1 MEKVLNRSSIKFFTS
16 FVLIFHFTL
25 CSWSLGLGGPLLPPD
40 PEFKVWLING
50 VEGMKP
56 RQFRS
61 NADELKDR
69 LAQFQSTAPA
79 SYKYH
84 AINHSFYE
92 EKASEGHLE
101 VMVLLGSNH
110 LFGRGTKRSSSEALR
125 WFALAAEG
133 GSVDGMLACA
143 LMYSED
149 QGITPNDSQ
158 VQHWL
163 NQASSAGNQD
173 AKHALIALKSEP
185 KDESRYKIEPEYRR
199 SQTNESTEQ
208 VQTSAQ
214 RQGFPETFV
223 KIPPRVEVVDS
234 TIQSNADITTETTIS
249 SDYSEIESIFSK
261 ISNEV
266 ETKVAEFDPSSVT
279 FAESEA
285 PPAPSF
291 DAPPPPEYELPGV
304 SATDPDLP
312 PGYQSIVQ
320 EKQEETS
327 LSWSNSD
334 SIEQNQNPAIQE
346 NQTDAPNPILSEPAE
361 DSPESMHSLPSNADS
376 SPDWTDNSKIPG
388 IDNDV
393 DTMTQQ
399 PSSNEIPEIETGVS
413 EVLQASSEDL
423 LEQAEALFDVPDRS
437 ESELELAV
445 EKLYKAADLGNLE
458 ARYYLALKLLEGE
471 DLEPDQEG
479 AFGLL
484 WELARDK
491 HLGAITTLI
500 NLGVNRAIPM
510 ETLELKGLLRAAADL
525 GHTDSQLML
534 AELNQVSLESGESA
548 TAEVQEERAE
558 LIEKAAQEDLGAM
571 VLKATELLRKGHAV
585 EAYRVFEEAADKGSV
600 QAMLS
605 LAKLNQYGVFEIR
618 DQKDSLYWYSRAAY
632 KGDPEAQFQMAQM
645 LKQQEHLL
653 SESYRWFVLSAQKGH
668 PHAAFHLAVM
678 YSKGLGVPRNDHK
691 AAFWYEQAAN
701 RNIIDA
707 QALLGTMFWSGRGV
721 EQDYE
726 NALYWFS
733 RAALQGDEQIQRL
746 LLEIYSG
753 EKELTPDMTQAYAW
767 ASILATSDKSYEH
780 YLTKFAAFLSPDEV
794 REAQALSLNYWSKI
808 LKKKRS
814 SQTS

>member
-16 FVLIFHFTL
+16 FVLIFQFTL

-50 VEGMKP
+50 VEGMKH

-61 NADELKDR
+61 NTDELKDR
-69 LAQFQSTAPA
+69 LAQFHRTTPA

-110 LFGRGTKRSSSEALR
+110 LFGRGTRRSSSEALR

-143 LMYSED
+143 LMYSEGR
-149 QGITPNDSQ
+149 GITPDNSQ

-163 NQASSAGNQD
+163 NQASSAGSQD
-173 AKHALIALKSEP
+173 AKHALIAVKSDP
-185 KDESRYKIEPEYRR
+185 KEESRYKIEPEHRKN
-199 SQTNESTEQ
+199 QTNESTEQ

-214 RQGFPETFV
+214 SQSFPETFV
-223 KIPPRVEVVDS
+223 KIPPRVEVVES
-234 TIQSNADITTETTIS
+234 TLRSKSGITTETALS
-249 SDYSEIESIFSK
+249 SDASEIESI
-261 ISNEV
+261 
-266 ETKVAEFDPSSVT
+266 
-279 FAESEA
+279 
-285 PPAPSF
+285 
-291 DAPPPPEYELPGV
+291 
-304 SATDPDLP
+304 
-312 PGYQSIVQ
+312 VQ
-320 EKQEETS
+320 EQSS
-327 LSWSNSD
+327 LNNSNPD
-334 SIEQNQNPAIQE
+334 ALDLIQNPQVPQNQTVPA
-346 NQTDAPNPILSEPAE
+346 T
-361 DSPESMHSLPSNADS
+361 PESVEDVSINSQS
-376 SPDWTDNSKIPG
+376 STLRNDNGEVWTDNSRIPG
-388 IDNDV
+388 V
-393 DTMTQQ
+393 EMETAKPVTQSPAFNEFPETESSVPEMLQ
-399 PSSNEIPEIETGVS
+399 PT
-413 EVLQASSEDL
+413 SEDL

-471 DLEPDQEG
+471 DLEPDQESV
-479 AFGLL
+479 FGLL

-548 TAEVQEERAE
+548 TVEVQEERAE

-571 VLKATELLRKGHAV
+571 VLKATELLRDGHAV
-585 EAYRVFEEAADKGSV
+585 EAYHVFEEAADKGSV

-746 LLEIYSG
+746 LLGIYSG

-814 SQTS
+814 SQT

>member
-1 MEKVLNRSSIKFFTS
+1 MENVLNRSSIKFFTS
-16 FVLIFHFTL
+16 FVLIFQFTL
-25 CSWSLGLGGPLLPPD
+25 SSWSLGLGGPLLPPD

-143 LMYSED
+143 LMYTED
-149 QGITPNDSQ
+149 QGITPNNSQ

-163 NQASSAGNQD
+163 NQASSAGSQD
-173 AKHALIALKSEP
+173 AKHALIAVISEP
-185 KDESRYKIEPEYRR
+185 KEESRYKIEPEYRK

-208 VQTSAQ
+208 IQTSAQ
-214 RQGFPETFV
+214 SQSFPETFV
-223 KIPPRVEVVDS
+223 KTPPRVEVVES
-234 TIQSNADITTETTIS
+234 TQQSEAAITTETALS
-249 SDYSEIESIFSK
+249 SEASDVESIFSK

-266 ETKVAEFDPSSVT
+266 ETKVVQFDPSSAT
-279 FAESEA
+279 LTESEA

-291 DAPPPPEYELPGV
+291 DAPPPPEYEIPGIP
-304 SATDPDLP
+304 ATDPDLP

-320 EKQEETS
+320 EQSS
-327 LSWSNSD
+327 LTNSNPD
-334 SIEQNQNPAIQE
+334 TLDLVENPQDPQNQTVPA
-346 NQTDAPNPILSEPAE
+346 TPDSME
-361 DSPESMHSLPSNADS
+361 DFS
-376 SPDWTDNSKIPG
+376 SYSQSSTLRNGNNEAWTDNSRIPG
-388 IDNDV
+388 IDTETTEPSTKSPASEETPETELSV
-393 DTMTQQ
+393 PELLQ
-399 PSSNEIPEIETGVS
+399 PT
-413 EVLQASSEDL
+413 SEDL
-423 LEQAEALFDVPDRS
+423 LDQAEALFDVPDRS

-445 EKLYKAADLGNLE
+445 EKLYKAADLGNQE

-534 AELNQVSLESGESA
+534 AELNQVSLESGES
-548 TAEVQEERAE
+548 TRAEVQEERAE
-558 LIEKAAQEDLGAM
+558 LIERAAQEDLGAR
-571 VLKATELLRKGHAV
+571 VLKATELLRNGHAV

-668 PHAAFHLAVM
+668 PQAAFHLAVM

-814 SQTS
+814 SQT